1 MQPELQG
8 GDGLGRRTSVQKEW
22 REEVDDP
29 LGQIER
35 NTSFQLE
42 TLKTLFRNCRAH
54 SMASIAVLMC

>member
-1 MQPELQG
+1 MQTELQG

-35 NTSFQLE
+35 DTSFQLE
-42 TLKTLFRNCRAH
+42 TLKTLF
-54 SMASIAVLMC
+54 